1 VGDIP
6 AYAEGAANEVRP
18 VMHAQG
24 RLSFARL
31 LAPLA
36 LIAVAVAVLAIVLD
50 SGVVGDDNGSE
61 TAGTRDLPAATERTT
76 TGDKKQKRT
85 PATYT
90 IKANDTLSAI
100 AEKNGTTVEQL
111 QELNPDLD
119 PQGLVA
125 GQKIKLRE

>member
-1 VGDIP
+1 
-6 AYAEGAANEVRP
+6 
-18 VMHAQG
+18 MHAQG

-31 LAPLA
+31 VAPLA
-36 LIAVAVAVLAIVLD
+36 LIAITVAVVALVMG
-50 SGVVGDDNGSE
+50 SGVVGDDSSSE
-61 TAGTRDLPAATERTT
+61 ETGAAGATATKERTT
-76 TGDKKQKRT
+76 TQRQKRKRT

-100 AEKNGTTVEQL
+100 AIKNGTTVEHIL
-111 QELNPDLD
+111 ELNPELD

>member
-1 VGDIP
+1 
-6 AYAEGAANEVRP
+6 
-18 VMHAQG
+18 MHAQG

-36 LIAVAVAVLAIVLD
+36 LIAFTVAVLAVVMG
-50 SGVVGDDNGSE
+50 SGVVGDDSSSKE
-61 TAGTRDLPAATERTT
+61 TGATGVTATTERTT
-76 TGDKKQKRT
+76 TAGQKKKRRT

-100 AEKNGTTVEQL
+100 AIKNGTTVARL
-111 QELNPDLD
+111 LELNPELD

-125 GQKIKLRE
+125 GQTIKLRE

>member
-1 VGDIP
+1 
-6 AYAEGAANEVRP
+6 
-18 VMHAQG
+18 MHAQG

-36 LIAVAVAVLAIVLD
+36 LIAVTVAVLAIVMG
-50 SGVVGDDNGSE
+50 SGVVGDDSSSDQAGATGV
-61 TAGTRDLPAATERTT
+61 TATTERTT
-76 TGDKKQKRT
+76 TADQKKKKKRT

-100 AEKNGTTVEQL
+100 AIKNGTTVERL
-111 QELNPDLD
+111 LELNPELD

-125 GQKIKLRE
+125 GQTIKLRE

>member
-1 VGDIP
+1 
-6 AYAEGAANEVRP
+6 
-18 VMHAQG
+18 MHAQG

-36 LIAVAVAVLAIVLD
+36 LIAVTVAILAIVLG

-61 TAGTRDLPAATERTT
+61 TAGSGALPAANEGTT
-76 TGDKKQKRT
+76 TTKKKQKRT
-85 PATYT
+85 PRTYT

-100 AEKNGTTVEQL
+100 AEKNRMTVERL
-111 QELNPDLD
+111 LELNPDLD

>member
-1 VGDIP
+1 
-6 AYAEGAANEVRP
+6 
-18 VMHAQG
+18 MHAQG

-36 LIAVAVAVLAIVLD
+36 LIAVTAAILAMVLG

-61 TAGTRDLPAATERTT
+61 TAGSQALPPANEGTT
-76 TGDKKQKRT
+76 TTDKKQKRIRR
-85 PATYT
+85 TYT

-100 AEKNGTTVEQL
+100 AEKNGTTVERL
-111 QELNPDLD
+111 LELNPDLD